1 MKSIILIFALAA
13 FCFSATTAK
22 GTRGASQAGGY
33 SPIKWNPNNQQLV
46 DVLNFGIE
54 QVVPQAIAAG
64 QLAQGD
70 WNWTKVNS
78 VETQIVTGTNYSF
91 NVYISNG
98 EGATSLL
105 EFVVNELENA
115 MTLVSYNV
123 NLM

>member
-105 EFVVNELENA
+105 EFIVNELENS

>member
-1 MKSIILIFALAA
+1 MKSIILIFALAV
-13 FCFSATTAK
+13 FCLSATAAK
-22 GTRGASQAGGY
+22 GMRGLSQPGGY
-33 SPIKWNPNNQQLV
+33 SPVKWNPNNQQLV
-46 DVLNFGIE
+46 DVLNFGVE
-54 QVVPQAIAAG
+54 QAVPQAIAAG

-98 EGATSLL
+98 ELATAMLS
-105 EFVVNELENA
+105 FVVNEFENS

-123 NLM
+123 NLA